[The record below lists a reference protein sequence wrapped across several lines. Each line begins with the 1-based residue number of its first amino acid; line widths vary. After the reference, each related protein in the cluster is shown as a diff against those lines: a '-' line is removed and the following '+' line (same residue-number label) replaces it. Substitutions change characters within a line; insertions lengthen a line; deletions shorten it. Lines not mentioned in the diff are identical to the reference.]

1 MTCTGML
8 LLLLWHCTGM
18 LLLLL
23 WHVPVCYYYCYDMYR
38 YVIIIVNSKYMF
50 MMKEICYLQLLLLHW
65 WRFKVL
71 AYQSNEEKNTIR
83 QQKFQVHLKLV
94 WCLTLWCQ
102 RSFSTSYIYTTSLFS
117 ILVQYTYDSKV
128 WTFRNYFFFN
138 LLVLNIWL
146 IRRLN
151 AAK

>member
-1 MTCTGML
+1 MTLYRYVIIIVMT
-8 LLLLWHCTGM
+8 CTGM

-102 RSFSTSYIYTTSLFS
+102 RSFSTSYIYATSLFS

-128 WTFRNYFFFN
+128 WTFLKFIGIEY
-138 LLVLNIWL
+138 LVDQ
-146 IRRLN
+146 
-151 AAK
+151 KT